1 MQGFEGQ
8 KRQDIVWGVK
18 GIQSNCS
25 RKQKED
31 TTDLTHKRPFAH
43 RGLTQ
48 EQKWVK
54 WDLD

>member
-18 GIQSNCS
+18 VIQHNCS

-54 WDLD
+54 WDPD